1 MARHCLNNGIYTT
14 IKLAKQELID
24 EVLNIL
30 ETGSKT
36 EVVLNIIGYMDL
48 MRWNRGQ
55 LKRFIKLMRRCI
67 DENYQ
72 RNPITISYNPIL
84 LIALTCES
92 LLFIENSKALSYYI
106 IIRLLVASP

>member
-1 MARHCLNNGIYTT
+1 
-14 IKLAKQELID
+14 LID

-48 MRWNRGQ
+48 MRWSRGQ
-55 LKRFIKLMRRCI
+55 LKRFIKLMRRCV

-72 RNPITISYNPIL
+72 RNPVTISYNPIL

-92 LLFIENSKALSYYI
+92 LLFIEESNTLGCLIAC
-106 IIRLLVASP
+106 RLLVFAA